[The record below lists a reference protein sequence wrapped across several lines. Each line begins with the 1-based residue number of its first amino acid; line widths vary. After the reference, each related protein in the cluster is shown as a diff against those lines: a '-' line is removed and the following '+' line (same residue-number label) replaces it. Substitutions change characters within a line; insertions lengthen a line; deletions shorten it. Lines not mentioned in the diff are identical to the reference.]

1 MSDSLIALL
10 VGISLLFIALWV
22 FWPENGLY
30 ARWQRGRRM
39 TARIRREDALKH
51 IHSCEMGGSPAS
63 IQSIAGAL
71 GVNLNKASATLSEL
85 EEHNLAQI
93 SNGGIRLTPAGR
105 ESALH
110 TLRAHR
116 MWERYLAD
124 ETGYSEREWHDISP
138 NAMNTN

>member
-1 MSDSLIALL
+1 VVFLAGEGPLCALAA
-10 VGISLLFIALWV
+10 GALDD
-22 FWPENGLY
+22 
-30 ARWQRGRRM
+30 R
-39 TARIRREDALKH
+39 
-51 IHSCEMGGSPAS
+51 SCGSVAS

-85 EEHNLAQI
+85 EDNNLAQI

-124 ETGYSEREWHDISP
+124 ETGYSEQEWHDLAERYEHELTPSEVEALSAKLGYP
-138 NAMNTN
+138 TWRSAAHRSRD